1 MNLETKSDSLNNNLN
16 TFLQAVIDARSL
28 LAELNNFSKV
38 HKTKFQSNL
47 SMTSLS
53 PGAHA
58 SSIRK
63 ELPLLRRS
71 GPFFTCSECNRTYLR
86 YWDEI

>member
-1 MNLETKSDSLNNNLN
+1 MNLEAKSGTVLNILN
-16 TFLQAVIDARSL
+16 TVLQAVIDARSL

-53 PGAHA
+53 PGANA
-58 SSIRK
+58 SLRK
-63 ELPLLRRS
+63 NL
-71 GPFFTCSECNRTYLR
+71 F
-86 YWDEI
+86 

>member
-1 MNLETKSDSLNNNLN
+1 MNLETKFDIVLNILN

-53 PGAHA
+53 PGANA
-58 SSIRK
+58 SLRK
-63 ELPLLRRS
+63 DLAIATSQWATLIKKFYNFILAPS
-71 GPFFTCSECNRTYLR
+71 
-86 YWDEI
+86 